1 MSAGWSA
8 DSAVS
13 GQCDHEARLMSDEM
27 ATAVWFLATEP
38 ARARRILDRHCP
50 DDDGRCRSCRHASN
64 PCLECQVSG
73 WALRA
78 LDIAE
83 S

>member
-1 MSAGWSA
+1 
-8 DSAVS
+8 
-13 GQCDHEARLMSDEM
+13 M

-38 ARARRILDRHCP
+38 ARARRVLDRHCP

-64 PCLECQVSG
+64 PCPECQLSG

-78 LDIAE
+78 LGVVE
-83 S
+83 SQSDSESSTWREAASGRDLDADPRRR